1 MNSSHYLA
9 PAMNNS
15 KHYLVPALNNS
26 KDYLVQSLN
35 NSKDYLVQALNN
47 SKDYLAQ
54 ALNNSKD
61 YLVQAPKEDVRA
73 EFLNSDQFR
82 LVDLRAA
89 TSPSTEEGVAATR
102 SPESNSGAELSPV

>member
-1 MNSSHYLA
+1 MKNSSHYLA

-26 KDYLVQSLN
+26 KDYV
-35 NSKDYLVQALNN
+35 VQALNN
-47 SKDYLAQ
+47 SKED
-54 ALNNSKD
+54 
-61 YLVQAPKEDVRA
+61 LVQAPKEDVRA

-82 LVDLRAA
+82 RVNLRAV